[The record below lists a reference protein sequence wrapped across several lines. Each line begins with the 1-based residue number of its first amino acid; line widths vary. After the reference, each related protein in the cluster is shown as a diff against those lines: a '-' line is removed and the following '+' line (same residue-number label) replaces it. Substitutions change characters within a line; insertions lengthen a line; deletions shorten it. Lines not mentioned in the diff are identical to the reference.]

1 MNPYAELLAEWFVAH
16 GRDLPWRRGDVTPWG
31 VLVSEVMLQ
40 QTPAARV
47 IPSWESW
54 MGTWPEPEDCA
65 DALPAEVIRAW
76 GRLGYPR
83 RALRLH
89 ESAKIIVEQYGGVV
103 PDSEETLKTLPGIGD
118 YTAAAVVAF
127 AYGKRS
133 LVLDTNVRRVIARVH
148 QGEALPAPHLATS
161 ERSLAWEL
169 VPEDTEDSVMWNQ
182 AAMELGALICQV
194 KNPDCGSCPL
204 DTLCQWRGAGYP
216 ADIYAGQRKPQGYEG
231 THRQARGRIMALLR
245 EAEGDL
251 VPIETL
257 MNLPSKNSL
266 LAEAIESLATDGLAV
281 RADEAL
287 RLP

>member
-1 MNPYAELLAEWFVAH
+1 
-16 GRDLPWRRGDVTPWG
+16 
-31 VLVSEVMLQ
+31 
-40 QTPAARV
+40 
-47 IPSWESW
+47 
-54 MGTWPEPEDCA
+54 
-65 DALPAEVIRAW
+65 
-76 GRLGYPR
+76 
-83 RALRLH
+83 
-89 ESAKIIVEQYGGVV
+89 VEQYGGVV

-118 YTAAAVVAF
+118 YTAAAVMAF

-148 QGEALPAPHLATS
+148 QGEALPAPHLTS
-161 ERSLAWEL
+161 GERNLAQDL
-169 VPEDTEDSVMWNQ
+169 LPPSTEDSVIWNQ

-194 KNPDCGSCPL
+194 RNPNCETCPL
-204 DTLCQWRGAGYP
+204 NEHCQWRGAGYP
-216 ADIYAGQRKPQGYEG
+216 ADLYAGQRKPQGYEG